1 MARQNISSG
10 NPFEPVFG
18 YSRAVRI
25 GDTVHVAGT
34 TAPGDG
40 AYEQA
45 SAVLKIIERALAE
58 AGAALTDV
66 VRTVVYVTDIAHADG
81 VTRAH
86 GEAFADI
93 RPASTLVA
101 VSALVNPDLVVEI
114 EAYAIVQNNRREEED
129 TP

>member
-1 MARQNISSG
+1 MTPRQNISSDG
-10 NPFEPVFG
+10 PWEAKFG

-25 GDTVHVAGT
+25 GDTIHVAGT

-45 SAVLKIIERALAE
+45 RAALATITTALAE
-58 AGAALTDV
+58 AGATLADV

-81 VTRAH
+81 VTKAH
-86 GEAFADI
+86 GEVFADI

-101 VSALVNPDLVVEI
+101 VSALVKPEMVVEI
-114 EAYAIVQNNRREEED
+114 EAYAIIQED
-129 TP
+129 

>member
-1 MARQNISSG
+1 MTRRNITSG

-25 GDTVHVAGT
+25 GDTIHVAGT

-40 AYEQA
+40 PYEQA
-45 SAVLKIIERALAE
+45 KAALEIIDRALAD
-58 AGAALTDV
+58 AGATLADV

-86 GEAFADI
+86 GEVFADI

-101 VSALVNPDLVVEI
+101 VSALAKPESVVEI
-114 EAYAIVQNNRREEED
+114 EAYAIVEED
-129 TP
+129 